1 MIDDVLLLVMEW
13 IGTIAFS
20 VSGALV
26 AISSGLDLFGV
37 LTVGCITA
45 IGGGIMRDVMLGN
58 TPPLIFSNNS
68 ILLLAVLTALVV
80 FIISGMN
87 SRRFNG
93 LRQRIDNI
101 NISFDA
107 IGLAAFS
114 ITGVET
120 AHAAGFTHD
129 VVLSIVA
136 GVLSGVGG
144 GVLRD
149 VLVNEKPYVLTRHI
163 YAVASVAG
171 SGLYY
176 YLSIYLGQRVLGVA
190 ASVVFILLI
199 RMLAAK
205 YHWRLPKL
213 KLEQEQEARQ

>member
-1 MIDDVLLLVMEW
+1 MIDSILFTVMEW

-26 AISSGLDLFGV
+26 AIGSGLDLFGV

-45 IGGGIMRDVMLGN
+45 IGGGIMRDMMLGN
-58 TPPLIFSNNS
+58 TPPLIFSNNG
-68 ILLLAVLTALVV
+68 ILLLAMLTALVV
-80 FIISGMN
+80 FIISGIN
-87 SRRFNG
+87 SKRFNG
-93 LRQRIDNI
+93 LRQRIDSI

-120 AHAAGFTHD
+120 AHATGFTHD

-163 YAVASVAG
+163 YAIASVAG

-176 YLSIYLGQRVLGVA
+176 LLSIYLEQRIMGMAV
-190 ASVVFILLI
+190 SVVFILAV
-199 RMLAAK
+199 RVLAAR

-213 KLEQEQEARQ
+213 RLNEDESA